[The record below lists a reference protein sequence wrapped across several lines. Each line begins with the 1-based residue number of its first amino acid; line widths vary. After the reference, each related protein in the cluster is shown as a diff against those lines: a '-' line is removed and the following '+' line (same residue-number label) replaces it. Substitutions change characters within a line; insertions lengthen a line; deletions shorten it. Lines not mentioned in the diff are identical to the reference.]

1 MTIAVIPAFNEATR
15 IGAVVKA
22 VQGFVDTVIVVDDG
36 SSDGTGQK
44 AAEAGARVIHH
55 IENSG
60 AGAATMTGIEAARA
74 LHADIIITLDA
85 DEQHVPDD
93 IPALLAPIKENK
105 ADIVFANRFGPF
117 DPAQGRPKNNI
128 PFIRRV
134 FNGIGNLVTLLATG
148 KWVSDSQCGYKAFGP
163 RAARQ
168 VHLRMNG
175 FEFCTEIVR
184 EAVHHRWRIAQIP
197 VKVVYSQ
204 YTLAKGQSFANGV
217 KTAFKILLRSFLR

>member
-15 IGAVVKA
+15 IAAVVKA
-22 VQGFVDTVIVVDDG
+22 VHGFVDMVIVVDDG
-36 SSDGTGQK
+36 SSDDTAAK
-44 AAEAGARVIHH
+44 AKEAGARVIQH

-60 AGAATMTGIEAARA
+60 AGAATMTGIEAARQ

-85 DEQHVPDD
+85 DEQHDPND
-93 IPALLAPIKENK
+93 IPALLTPIKENR
-105 ADIVFANRFGPF
+105 ADIVFANRFG
-117 DPAQGRPKNNI
+117 QKNNI
-128 PFIRRV
+128 PFIRRI
-134 FNGIGNLVTLLATG
+134 FNGIGNVVTLVATG

-168 VHLRMNG
+168 VNLRMNG

-184 EAVHHRWRIAQIP
+184 EAVHHRWRIVQVP
-197 VKVVYSQ
+197 VKVVYSE